1 MMVLFKRALI
11 PAATAFAAT
20 VFLAACGGA
29 EEDAAPPASETSEQ
43 DTSEFNDADVAF
55 AQMMIPHH
63 EQATTMAELA
73 QGRAGDEVQALAE
86 EIKAEQG
93 PEIEQMNTLLESW
106 GQEPMD
112 GMDHDG
118 MEDMDHE
125 GMEDMDHEGM
135 AGMMSEEQM
144 AELEAAENEEF
155 DTMFLEMMIEHHEG
169 AIEMS
174 QTQLDEGT
182 NPEARAL
189 AEDIIDAQQSEI
201 ELMNE
206 MLGSGAE
213 DDDRD
218 ASPPEDEHD
227 GH

>member
-1 MMVLFKRALI
+1 MMTLLKKALMLV
-11 PAATAFAAT
+11 AAAFAAT

-29 EEDAAPPASETSEQ
+29 EEDSAPPASETSEQ
-43 DTSEFNDADVAF
+43 GDSEFNDADVMF

-63 EQATTMAELA
+63 EQATAMAELA

-86 EIKAEQG
+86 DIKAEQG
-93 PEIEQMNTLLESW
+93 PEIEQMNALLEAW
-106 GQEPMD
+106 GHEPMED
-112 GMDHDG
+112 MEGMDHD
-118 MEDMDHE
+118 
-125 GMEDMDHEGM
+125 GM

-144 AELEAAENEEF
+144 AELETAEGGEF

-169 AIEMS
+169 AIDMA
-174 QTQLDEGT
+174 QTQMVEGT

-189 AEDIIDAQQSEI
+189 AQDIIDAQRAEI

-206 MLGSGAE
+206 MLGSGAGDQE
-213 DDDRD
+213 GDDDE
-218 ASPPEDEHD
+218 SPSEEGHD